1 MTAFFDTGCFLGQ
14 NIYSQISHFC
24 SPDVREFFSLDNP
37 KNAQTMNDQDDQ
49 PGADESDVQVIFFLL
64 DEAVSGLS

>member
-1 MTAFFDTGCFLGQ
+1 MYNHISDSFLLHCGYFLGQ

-37 KNAQTMNDQDDQ
+37 KNAQTINDQDDQ
-49 PGADESDVQVIFFLL
+49 PGADESDVQVIFFC
-64 DEAVSGLS
+64 